1 MYEEKFMRKALS
13 NAIRAYI
20 QDEVPVGCVIVKGDK
35 VIASTYNTKKATPK
49 PYKKGIHRRYR

>member
-20 QDEVPVGCVIVKGDK
+20 QDEVPVGCVIVKGDE
-35 VIASTYNTKKATPK
+35 VIAST
-49 PYKKGIHRRYR
+49 